1 MKFQIWALGLAA
13 LSSGVSA
20 GCAYSWDHT
29 SCEWFGNSPACG
41 EVDNKIGDKD
51 KDGWVLV
58 DWTKDV
64 GISDKWGMG
73 YCKSSYGNTCWSGY
87 KRLWCKSMVDKER
100 MGLNPFPI
108 YSSMVVFEEESLM
121 VKFAKGWR

>member
-13 LSSGVSA
+13 LSSGVS

-29 SCEWFGNSPACG
+29 ECQWFGNSPACG
-41 EVDNKIGDKD
+41 EVKNNIGDRD

-64 GISDKWGMG
+64 GIDEKIGMG
-73 YCKSSYGNTCWSGY
+73 DCGGNAYGNTCWSGY
-87 KRLWCKSMVDKER
+87 KRLWCKSSKYHDIEGHKHLLTIFDGTDSGR
-100 MGLNPFPI
+100 
-108 YSSMVVFEEESLM
+108 
-121 VKFAKGWR
+121 

>member
-13 LSSGVSA
+13 LSSGVS

-29 SCEWFGNSPACG
+29 ECQWFGNSPACG
-41 EVDNKIGDKD
+41 EVKNNIGDRD

-64 GISDKWGMG
+64 GIDEKIGMG
-73 YCKSSYGNTCWSGY
+73 DCGGNAYGNTCWSGY
-87 KRLWCKSMVDKER
+87 KRLWCKSNSGR
-100 MGLNPFPI
+100 
-108 YSSMVVFEEESLM
+108 
-121 VKFAKGWR
+121 